1 MLFFIPTHQC
11 KLLVSRGLMFIA
23 LSLSMNFAYSAAKTV
38 LVLGDSLSAEYGLAR
53 GQGWVSLLEKKIIE
67 ENLAVTVVN
76 ASISGETTSGG
87 RSRLPALLKRL
98 NPDIVIIEL
107 GGNDALRGLALNAS
121 EDNFRTMITS
131 IKQSQAAVLLVGM
144 QIPPNY
150 GKDYTERFFSIYGKL
165 AQEQK
170 ISLVPFL
177 LEGIAERSE
186 LFQADRIHPLA
197 TAHPVML
204 ANVWKPL
211 LPLLKKTKQA
221 SQ

>member
-1 MLFFIPTHQC
+1 MLFFIPTRQC

-53 GQGWVSLLEKKIIE
+53 GQGWVSLLEKKISE

-131 IKQSQAAVLLVGM
+131 IKQSHAAVLLVGM

-150 GKDYTERFFSIYGKL
+150 GKEYTERFFSIYGKL

-197 TAHPVML
+197 SAHPVML

-211 LPLLKKTKQA
+211 LPLIKKASKA